1 MKQKITEQTASVLQN
16 ILDDTHSLL
25 LFDGSCATC
34 DFIVNLILKNDP
46 SRHFLFTPLQSSW
59 GSLVLR
65 SMGLN
70 TNDLTTLIL
79 IHKQDVYTYS
89 SAVFKVLKLLGPPFN
104 LLLIF
109 SILPRSLTDLLYSIY
124 AKNRYRLFGKLK
136 TCRLL
141 SPEEK
146 KQFLKENPR

>member
-16 ILDDTHSLL
+16 ILDDSHSLL

-70 TNDLTTLIL
+70 NNDLTTLIL
-79 IHKQDVYTYS
+79 IHKQDVYTHS

-104 LLLIF
+104 LLLFF